1 MKCWRDFGL
10 GNINKAQRK
19 TQASSRKEA
28 EQIERMETFDASD
41 SVDPGADEDSVD
53 IYEGL
58 DAAGVGSNTE
68 KWPSVGSGL
77 KDSLDLYEDIVA
89 EEQNNRETSYT
100 ELKSRFEA
108 TQNQIKELHR
118 RLQQMETQNTGLS
131 SENNRLKKNIS
142 ALLRTARQEIIRKD
156 AEIKQL
162 TQQVQKFHHHHHHH
176 QPQLKQ
182 AQDPRSSFRASSSCS
197 STRTLPLPS
206 SLPIVPRPHHHP
218 PHFAPLISS
227 QFEEEPPPADT
238 PQPTSKE
245 TCHFSRSMKS
255 STHNCS
261 KRHETAEKLPGVEGC
276 TSRDREVKGQSNK
289 LPESAERKLR
299 DCSHHNKDSEQ
310 KQAHKEDKDT
320 RKGFD
325 SQSHKNKKYQNVG
338 RHCRSDGAKTSSQEH
353 LHSVAS
359 SEHRRE
365 GRKIQRTDKASSIEH
380 AKVSD
385 QQSGGSC
392 SPESRKIPRG
402 HKYDSWSNP
411 KNKRSSSPDQ
421 STKCCSDGSRE
432 RERSRQR
439 DHQRSVDRRCE
450 DEIRSRHHRRSSQK
464 ESSRDREK
472 HRDKQ
477 TGKADG
483 SKEGRR
489 ETKPRDVKRSFE
501 EPSPEANTSV
511 NDNNSNRKL
520 CFMETLNLTLSP
532 IKKYTTP
539 RDSSLEEPLRLEGDD
554 EENSQPNLDNM
565 CVIDEVDGGELGSE
579 PGPGHAEEQALE
591 ELKAPRN
598 QTSNLE
604 DVEEDGNNGAES
616 QGRPLAVLISSLW
629 RPPQGPADTTKL
641 HTAAGENLKHPE
653 EPLELI
659 SNTWITERGQL
670 EVTKS
675 SQPSN
680 TNPQILEQHSSSE
693 APTSEVQHAAAA
705 DEHADPHAH
714 AAQHEHDAAAD
725 EHAAADSGEAP
736 APPRLSQSTVSEAAA
751 SAQPDDTHGTEEV
764 YEEARLRD
772 RWGHQAASPGTSL
785 PSSTS
790 VTMDN
795 HPVGQPQSYK
805 DLDSVSSTI
814 CLTSLPQKGL
824 SLTEDICAMTQTD
837 TDPRTSSSQPSSSVD
852 CIGVSKVSRTT
863 EEFSPATV
871 TPKKFCSQ
879 DCKKE
884 LSTSVSLPHDEDSM
898 MHTLSNLKRIP
909 EVISPLRSPA
919 QTAKRGVL
927 HVHSKLGHVKS
938 LQKEFST
945 SAAET
950 NLMKLDVNK
959 ENKYPGS
966 PANRGAQDMVN
977 MESEQISSPFDTELE
992 EGEILS
998 ESDEATS
1005 SSPVP
1010 ATKRAKLTE
1019 PVRNKPSLQSSSR
1032 RKPEEQR
1039 VASKEPLDSAAV
1051 STQSPRS
1058 RFKTVCP
1065 SASKASFSTVE
1076 EIMETFKMVRTEMRK
1091 KYMKLHKTF
1100 PKKSFW
1106 GVMDNFQKSFLEFVD
1121 GAHFGQICSDAEELK
1136 SKLRKLIT
1144 SVFSKVLNNGIV
1156 KRIFE
1161 QQAVNLKQKL
1171 WDFVDVQVDYLL
1183 MDIQTTLKSLC
1194 QAVRIPTEDKR
1205 PGGQGT
1211 EPQQASVKKPLCKQN
1226 KSHPPNSSLGRTK
1239 SCAVVP
1245 YRTGLGSR
1253 GKDIRMSFTEKD
1265 GASHIHPPGR
1275 VNTQTTVNFL
1285 SDSNAALSPD
1295 KTKMVIP
1302 QNGSVIDR
1310 TDFELLTEQQA
1321 SSLTFNL
1328 VRDSQMGEIFKC
1340 LLQGSDLL
1348 ESTGMCGD
1356 NTAWAVGTPRKDGER
1371 FLNFATPSKFLSPS
1385 KSDTSARLIATWSTI
1400 SPRRRSSPC
1409 IKTPIPL
1416 HPALFDESCLLEVP
1430 SGNRALL
1437 QGSLATEKYSI
1448 LAEDLAVS
1456 LTIPSPL
1463 KSDSHLSF
1471 LQPAGVGIHVVS
1483 TPDSVISAHIS
1494 EDALLDGEDAT
1505 EQDIHLALDNSSCSS
1520 RDSTTSQTP
1529 GSTLFFKPD
1538 VPMQAL
1544 VMEKSNDHFI
1554 VKIRQMNAAAEG
1566 TLIAGEPLRQTL
1578 IEKNQQHE
1586 EDDAQERLKVAGQTE
1601 NSTENPTSGS
1611 HTHEQRWT
1619 PGTNPSNP
1627 RQDTSTQSGKTTP
1640 ETDPSDPSSNI
1651 SSSTSH
1657 STLVPHPSRTQ
1668 LQVEAT
1674 PPKSFPFQSQK
1685 QTSPP
1690 SATLSPNTKTPFYDS
1705 GREETTVSESEKS
1718 LTIDTSSS
1726 SEKTSRDCEQLR
1738 KRKRR
1743 QEKLKAKRCKKED
1756 KSLQEVSPSRK
1767 SDEELK
1773 LSPAAL
1779 SPSSLSAKNII
1790 RKKGEVV
1797 MAWTRDEDR
1806 AILMFLKTKGASRE
1820 TFSTLSE
1827 KLNKPSGQIAHRF
1840 YQLMKLF
1847 KKQGKMDI

>member
-1 MKCWRDFGL
+1 
-10 GNINKAQRK
+10 
-19 TQASSRKEA
+19 
-28 EQIERMETFDASD
+28 METFDASD
-41 SVDPGADEDSVD
+41 SVDPGLDEDSVD

-100 ELKSRFEA
+100 ELKCRFEA
-108 TQNQIKELHR
+108 AQHQIKELHR

-142 ALLRTARQEIIRKD
+142 ALLRTARQEIVRKD

-162 TQQVQKFHHHHHHH
+162 TQQVQRFHHHH
-176 QPQLKQ
+176 QPRIKQ
-182 AQDPRSSFRASSSCS
+182 AQDSPSSFQASSSCS
-197 STRTLPLPS
+197 STRTLSPPS
-206 SLPIVPRPHHHP
+206 SRPLVLPPPPNPP
-218 PHFAPLISS
+218 PHFAPPISS
-227 QFEEEPPPADT
+227 QFEEEPPPADA

-261 KRHETAEKLPGVEGC
+261 KRHETAEKLPGVDGC
-276 TSRDREVKGQSNK
+276 TSRDREVKGQSYK
-289 LPESAERKLR
+289 LSESAERRLR
-299 DCSHHNKDSEQ
+299 DCSHHNKESEQ
-310 KQAHKEDKDT
+310 KQAYKEDKDT

-353 LHSVAS
+353 FHSAAS

-380 AKVSD
+380 AKVSG
-385 QQSGGSC
+385 QQSVGSC
-392 SPESRKIPRG
+392 SSESRKIPRC
-402 HKYDSWSNP
+402 HKYDNWSSP
-411 KNKRSSSPDQ
+411 KNKRSSSPNQ
-421 STKCCSDGSRE
+421 STKRCGDGSRE

-439 DHQRSVDRRCE
+439 DRQRSVDRRCE

-464 ESSRDREK
+464 ESSRDWEK
-472 HRDKQ
+472 HRDKL
-477 TGKADG
+477 TGRADE

-489 ETKPRDVKRSFE
+489 ETKPRDVKRSSE
-501 EPSPEANTSV
+501 EPSPEANTSI
-511 NDNNSNRKL
+511 NDNSNRKL

-532 IKKYTTP
+532 IKKYTAP
-539 RDSSLEEPLRLEGDD
+539 RDSSLEEPLRLEGDVD
-554 EENSQPNLDNM
+554 ENSQPNLDNM

-579 PGPGHAEEQALE
+579 PGPGHAAEQALE
-591 ELKAPRN
+591 EFKAPLN
-598 QTSNLE
+598 QTSNM
-604 DVEEDGNNGAES
+604 EDGNNGGES
-616 QGRPLAVLISSLW
+616 QGRPLAALISSLW
-629 RPPQGPADTTKL
+629 RPPQGPADTTKD
-641 HTAAGENLKHPE
+641 LKHPE
-653 EPLELI
+653 ELLELI
-659 SNTWITERGQL
+659 SNSWITERGQL

-675 SQPSN
+675 SQPNN
-680 TNPQILEQHSSSE
+680 TPPQILAQHSSSE
-693 APTSEVQHAAAA
+693 ALTSEVHQAAAAAEHEHTAA
-705 DEHADPHAH
+705 DEHAAAEHEHTAADEH
-714 AAQHEHDAAAD
+714 AAAEH

-736 APPRLSQSTVSEAAA
+736 APARLSQSTVSEAAA

-772 RWGHQAASPGTSL
+772 GWGHQAASPGTSQ

-795 HPVGQPQSYK
+795 HPIGQPQSSK

-824 SLTEDICAMTQTD
+824 SLTEDICAMTQID
-837 TDPRTSSSQPSSSVD
+837 TDPRTSSPQPSSSVD
-852 CIGVSKVSRTT
+852 CIGVSKVSSTT
-863 EEFSPATV
+863 EELSPATI

-884 LSTSVSLPHDEDSM
+884 LSSFVVLSHDEDSM

-938 LQKEFST
+938 LQKDFFT

-1010 ATKRAKLTE
+1010 ATKRAKLME

-1032 RKPEEQR
+1032 KKSEERR

-1121 GAHFGQICSDAEELK
+1121 GAHFGQICRDAEELK

-1194 QAVRIPTEDKR
+1194 QAVWTPTEDKR

-1211 EPQQASVKKPLCKQN
+1211 KPQQAPVKKPLCKQN
-1226 KSHPPNSSLGRTK
+1226 KSHPPNPSLGQTK

-1253 GKDIRMSFTEKD
+1253 GKDIRMSYTEKD
-1265 GASHIHPPGR
+1265 GATHIHPPGR
-1275 VNTQTTVNFL
+1275 INTQTTVNFL
-1285 SDSNAALSPD
+1285 SDSNAASSPD

-1371 FLNFATPSKFLSPS
+1371 FLNFATPSKVLSPS
-1385 KSDTSARLIATWSTI
+1385 KSDTSARLIATWSSI
-1400 SPRRRSSPC
+1400 SPRQRSSPC
-1409 IKTPIPL
+1409 TKTPIPL

-1437 QGSLATEKYSI
+1437 QGSLAAEKYSI

-1520 RDSTTSQTP
+1520 RDSTASQTP

-1554 VKIRQMNAAAEG
+1554 VKIRQMNVSAEG
-1566 TLIAGEPLRQTL
+1566 TLIAGEPFSQTL

-1601 NSTENPTSGS
+1601 KKLCVTGNPTSGS
-1611 HTHEQRWT
+1611 HTQGQRQT
-1619 PGTNPSNP
+1619 PGINPSNP
-1627 RQDTSTQSGKTTP
+1627 RQDTSTQSGKTTR
-1640 ETDPSDPSSNI
+1640 ETDPSDPSSNT
-1651 SSSTSH
+1651 SSPTFH
-1657 STLVPHPSRTQ
+1657 SSLVPDPSRTQ

-1674 PPKSFPFQSQK
+1674 PPKLFPLQSQK

-1690 SATLSPNTKTPFYDS
+1690 SVTLSPNITASKTLFYDS

-1743 QEKLKAKRCKKED
+1743 QEKLKAKRCKNED

-1767 SDEELK
+1767 NDEELK
-1773 LSPAAL
+1773 PSPAAL

-1806 AILMFLKTKGASRE
+1806 AILMFLKTKRASRE

-1847 KKQGKMDI
+1847 KKQGKMDM

>member
-1 MKCWRDFGL
+1 
-10 GNINKAQRK
+10 
-19 TQASSRKEA
+19 
-28 EQIERMETFDASD
+28 
-41 SVDPGADEDSVD
+41 
-53 IYEGL
+53 
-58 DAAGVGSNTE
+58 
-68 KWPSVGSGL
+68 
-77 KDSLDLYEDIVA
+77 
-89 EEQNNRETSYT
+89 
-100 ELKSRFEA
+100 
-108 TQNQIKELHR
+108 
-118 RLQQMETQNTGLS
+118 
-131 SENNRLKKNIS
+131 
-142 ALLRTARQEIIRKD
+142 
-156 AEIKQL
+156 
-162 TQQVQKFHHHHHHH
+162 
-176 QPQLKQ
+176 
-182 AQDPRSSFRASSSCS
+182 
-197 STRTLPLPS
+197 
-206 SLPIVPRPHHHP
+206 
-218 PHFAPLISS
+218 
-227 QFEEEPPPADT
+227 
-238 PQPTSKE
+238 
-245 TCHFSRSMKS
+245 MKS

-261 KRHETAEKLPGVEGC
+261 KRHETAEKLPGVDGC

-289 LPESAERKLR
+289 LSESAERKLR

-421 STKCCSDGSRE
+421 STKCCGDGSRE

-439 DHQRSVDRRCE
+439 DYQRSVDRRCE

-539 RDSSLEEPLRLEGDD
+539 RDGSLEEPLRLECDD
-554 EENSQPNLDNM
+554 EENSQPYLENM

-629 RPPQGPADTTKL
+629 RPPQGPAYTTKL

-680 TNPQILEQHSSSE
+680 TPPQILEQHSSSE

-714 AAQHEHDAAAD
+714 AAQHEHAAAADEHAAQHEHTAAAD

-772 RWGHQAASPGTSL
+772 GWGHQAASPGTSQ

-852 CIGVSKVSRTT
+852 CIGVSKVSSTT
-863 EEFSPATV
+863 EELSPATV

-938 LQKEFST
+938 LQK
-945 SAAET
+945 
-950 NLMKLDVNK
+950 
-959 ENKYPGS
+959 
-966 PANRGAQDMVN
+966 
-977 MESEQISSPFDTELE
+977 
-992 EGEILS
+992 
-998 ESDEATS
+998 
-1005 SSPVP
+1005 
-1010 ATKRAKLTE
+1010 
-1019 PVRNKPSLQSSSR
+1019 
-1032 RKPEEQR
+1032 
-1039 VASKEPLDSAAV
+1039 
-1051 STQSPRS
+1051 
-1058 RFKTVCP
+1058 
-1065 SASKASFSTVE
+1065 
-1076 EIMETFKMVRTEMRK
+1076 
-1091 KYMKLHKTF
+1091 
-1100 PKKSFW
+1100 
-1106 GVMDNFQKSFLEFVD
+1106 
-1121 GAHFGQICSDAEELK
+1121 
-1136 SKLRKLIT
+1136 
-1144 SVFSKVLNNGIV
+1144 GI
-1156 KRIFE
+1156 
-1161 QQAVNLKQKL
+1161 A
-1171 WDFVDVQVDYLL
+1171 
-1183 MDIQTTLKSLC
+1183 C
-1194 QAVRIPTEDKR
+1194 
-1205 PGGQGT
+1205 
-1211 EPQQASVKKPLCKQN
+1211 
-1226 KSHPPNSSLGRTK
+1226 
-1239 SCAVVP
+1239 
-1245 YRTGLGSR
+1245 
-1253 GKDIRMSFTEKD
+1253 
-1265 GASHIHPPGR
+1265 
-1275 VNTQTTVNFL
+1275 
-1285 SDSNAALSPD
+1285 
-1295 KTKMVIP
+1295 
-1302 QNGSVIDR
+1302 
-1310 TDFELLTEQQA
+1310 
-1321 SSLTFNL
+1321 L
-1328 VRDSQMGEIFKC
+1328 VTR
-1340 LLQGSDLL
+1340 
-1348 ESTGMCGD
+1348 
-1356 NTAWAVGTPRKDGER
+1356 
-1371 FLNFATPSKFLSPS
+1371 
-1385 KSDTSARLIATWSTI
+1385 WS
-1400 SPRRRSSPC
+1400 
-1409 IKTPIPL
+1409 
-1416 HPALFDESCLLEVP
+1416 
-1430 SGNRALL
+1430 
-1437 QGSLATEKYSI
+1437 
-1448 LAEDLAVS
+1448 
-1456 LTIPSPL
+1456 
-1463 KSDSHLSF
+1463 
-1471 LQPAGVGIHVVS
+1471 
-1483 TPDSVISAHIS
+1483 
-1494 EDALLDGEDAT
+1494 
-1505 EQDIHLALDNSSCSS
+1505 
-1520 RDSTTSQTP
+1520 
-1529 GSTLFFKPD
+1529 
-1538 VPMQAL
+1538 
-1544 VMEKSNDHFI
+1544 
-1554 VKIRQMNAAAEG
+1554 
-1566 TLIAGEPLRQTL
+1566 
-1578 IEKNQQHE
+1578 
-1586 EDDAQERLKVAGQTE
+1586 
-1601 NSTENPTSGS
+1601 
-1611 HTHEQRWT
+1611 
-1619 PGTNPSNP
+1619 
-1627 RQDTSTQSGKTTP
+1627 
-1640 ETDPSDPSSNI
+1640 
-1651 SSSTSH
+1651 
-1657 STLVPHPSRTQ
+1657 
-1668 LQVEAT
+1668 
-1674 PPKSFPFQSQK
+1674 
-1685 QTSPP
+1685 
-1690 SATLSPNTKTPFYDS
+1690 
-1705 GREETTVSESEKS
+1705 
-1718 LTIDTSSS
+1718 
-1726 SEKTSRDCEQLR
+1726 
-1738 KRKRR
+1738 
-1743 QEKLKAKRCKKED
+1743 
-1756 KSLQEVSPSRK
+1756 
-1767 SDEELK
+1767 
-1773 LSPAAL
+1773 
-1779 SPSSLSAKNII
+1779 
-1790 RKKGEVV
+1790 
-1797 MAWTRDEDR
+1797 
-1806 AILMFLKTKGASRE
+1806 
-1820 TFSTLSE
+1820 
-1827 KLNKPSGQIAHRF
+1827 
-1840 YQLMKLF
+1840 
-1847 KKQGKMDI
+1847 